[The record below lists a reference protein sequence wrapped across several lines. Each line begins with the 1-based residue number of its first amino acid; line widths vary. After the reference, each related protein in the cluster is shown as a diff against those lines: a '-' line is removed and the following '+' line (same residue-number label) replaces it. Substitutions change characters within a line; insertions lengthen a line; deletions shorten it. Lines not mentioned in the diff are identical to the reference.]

1 MNIHQREWKKHT
13 NRSLLYI
20 TIEINLVDELSVRI
34 IRKAT
39 MIRFS
44 GFYVSWIENIKIFK
58 YIGTLRKCI
67 IIFNLQ

>member
-1 MNIHQREWKKHT
+1 MNIHQRERKKHT

-20 TIEINLVDELSVRI
+20 TIEINLVDALGVRMV
-34 IRKAT
+34 RKTT

-44 GFYVSWIENIKIFK
+44 GFYVPLIENIKIFK

-67 IIFNLQ
+67 IIFNL